1 MVPGISRNT
10 RQRGEIIALLQET
23 DEFRSA
29 QQLHAE
35 LRGRGA
41 KVGLTTVYRTVQ
53 TLAELGEIDAIRL
66 STGEQIYRRCS
77 PHHHHH
83 LVCRHCAHTIEVAG
97 PTVEAWTER
106 VAAEHGFTEVGHTL
120 EIVGTCAKCSEAGAV
135 LR

>member
-1 MVPGISRNT
+1 MAPKISRNT
-10 RQRGEIIALLQET
+10 RQRGEIVALLQET

-41 KVGLTTVYRTVQ
+41 RVGLTTVYRTVQ
-53 TLAELGEIDAIRL
+53 TLAELGEVDAMRL
-66 STGEQIYRRCS
+66 PTGEQIYRRCS

-83 LVCRHCAHTIEVAG
+83 LVCRGCARTVEVAG

-106 VAAEHGFTEVGHTL
+106 VAAEHGFTDVGHTL
-120 EIVGTCAKCSEAGAV
+120 EIFGICAACAA
-135 LR
+135 RA